1 VTCGATNAMSVG
13 MPFISLL
20 GVWVPIDSMDKS
32 NRVLVSVQS
41 STIVHDEDI
50 GFRLRVLI

>member
-1 VTCGATNAMSVG
+1 
-13 MPFISLL
+13 
-20 GVWVPIDSMDKS
+20 MDKS